1 MFSQD
6 VDLPSVSDISDECI
20 QIIQK
25 RQWHQ
30 LYTDSITSDN
40 KERAAM
46 LLSSKSMYAGSVFQ
60 INNPFARTLASCNF
74 LEVMRL
80 RVLMHPL
87 EMILSRYN
95 NNRCTSCPNVHIEN
109 DNSAYHLMHCSTNE
123 GQSNTRHRSIQNEIE
138 AFLRKY
144 IRDPNAIVINP
155 PMDQIQH
162 VDVAPTPRYAD
173 IFLNYQHGDV
183 HIYKVIDFTI
193 SCMTSS
199 TNIGHVNGSH
209 MDDKFTM
216 TESERKKFYKYH
228 IFPNLL
234 QSGAFLPFT
243 LDCFGNIGPLA
254 DTFLTDF
261 ARIFN
266 IGNGVIGTLKRKLAT
281 LTIKE
286 TTNCLIN
293 SRKCFIN
300 RPVRR
305 LVR

>member
-1 MFSQD
+1 
-6 VDLPSVSDISDECI
+6 
-20 QIIQK
+20 
-25 RQWHQ
+25 
-30 LYTDSITSDN
+30 
-40 KERAAM
+40 
-46 LLSSKSMYAGSVFQ
+46 
-60 INNPFARTLASCNF
+60 
-74 LEVMRL
+74 
-80 RVLMHPL
+80 
-87 EMILSRYN
+87 
-95 NNRCTSCPNVHIEN
+95 
-109 DNSAYHLMHCSTNE
+109 
-123 GQSNTRHRSIQNEIE
+123 
-138 AFLRKY
+138 
-144 IRDPNAIVINP
+144 
-155 PMDQIQH
+155 
-162 VDVAPTPRYAD
+162 
-173 IFLNYQHGDV
+173 
-183 HIYKVIDFTI
+183 
-193 SCMTSS
+193 MTSS